1 MKLVGVC
8 GLHHIAPARPRALHL
23 QEILLTGCSW
33 PTLRLPGSETLLR
46 EASRPGPLS
55 LLNPACALISCLF
68 APHCP
73 TSPKHPTWLDT
84 GTLPW
89 LRFLLRSLPP
99 DSLGT
104 LPYQIRSVYPT
115 FQLLFVTNLFDL
127 LAEPRLGGV
136 AGFVCFA
143 HGCVLRNLQSA
154 QHSAS
159 HDMERRH
166 VALRYG

>member
-89 LRFLLRSLPP
+89 LQFLLRSLPP

-115 FQLLFVTNLFDL
+115 FQLLLVTNLFYL
-127 LAEPRLGGV
+127 LAEPRLGGGSRLCLLCPWLCPEKL
-136 AGFVCFA
+136 AKCT
-143 HGCVLRNLQSA
+143 A
-154 QHSAS
+154 QCIT
-159 HDMERRH
+159 
-166 VALRYG
+166 